1 MDKRNWF
8 ILVLLLVWLGLIILS
23 IVTGHFNVPEGL
35 KTSWNNFVTVTHESK
50 IAEVVAFIFFAL
62 IITVISF
69 AIGWILLPIEIVVFP
84 IMALV
89 TLNGFWLTTFIIW
102 KYELLFAIIF

>member
-1 MDKRNWF
+1 MDKDNRF
-8 ILVLLLVWLGLIILS
+8 GVVLLLVWLGLIILS
-23 IVTGHFNVPEGL
+23 IVTGHFNVPEEL
-35 KTSWNNFVTVTHESK
+35 RTSWNHFVTATPEAK
-50 IAEVVAFIFFAL
+50 IAGIVAFIIFAL

-69 AIGWILLPIEIVVFP
+69 AIGVILLPIEIVVFP

-89 TLNGFWLTTFIIW
+89 TLNGFWLTAFIVW